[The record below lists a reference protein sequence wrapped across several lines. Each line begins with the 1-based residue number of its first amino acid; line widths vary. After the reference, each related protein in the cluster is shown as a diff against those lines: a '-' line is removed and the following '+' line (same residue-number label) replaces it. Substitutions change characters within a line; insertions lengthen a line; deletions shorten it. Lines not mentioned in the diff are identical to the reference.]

1 MMDDKLKSL
10 QTMFETVLNTSKK
23 LEKSYSELKKKFEIL
38 EGKLERNRKYLENIL
53 KSIDSGVCAVD
64 LEGKITT
71 FNRKATQVF
80 GVREDDVKGKHF
92 GEVFAIEE
100 IKDVAADGI
109 VGFFKGGKKVNLD
122 IKGEEKILDISASLV
137 LEEDKESGAVVV
149 FSDITQVEK
158 LKEESAKREKLAII
172 GQMAASI
179 AHDIKNPLASI
190 ELLVPLLDDGT
201 KKDIVENIMVS
212 IKRINNI
219 INNTLL
225 FTKTINYTPEKI
237 DTSEL
242 VDEVKL
248 ELMTQ
253 IRDVEFKENIERFE
267 FVSDKNL
274 LKSALVNVL
283 SNAFDAAQSTVELR
297 VYKNRRVVFEVV
309 DDGEGIK
316 DLDRVFEPF
325 YTSKK
330 NGTGLGLAIVKEAV
344 DVLNGKIEVKTSDNG
359 TVFRIVL

>member
-1 MMDDKLKSL
+1 MMDDKLKNL
-10 QTMFETVLNTSKK
+10 QRMFETVLDTSGK
-23 LEKSYSELKKKFEIL
+23 LENSYNELKSKFEVL

-53 KSIDSGVCAVD
+53 RSIDSGVCAVD
-64 LEGKITT
+64 LDGKITT
-71 FNRKATQVF
+71 FNRKAALVF
-80 GVREDDVKGKHF
+80 DVAEDEVKGKHF
-92 GEVFAIEE
+92 GEVFAINEL
-100 IKDVAADGI
+100 KGVVAESI
-109 VGFFKGGKKVNLD
+109 VEFFKGGRKINLD
-122 IKGEEKILDISASLV
+122 VKGELKILDVSASLV
-137 LEEDKESGAVVV
+137 LEENRESGAVVV

-158 LKEESAKREKLAII
+158 LKEENAKREKLAII

-201 KKDIVENIMVS
+201 KKDIVENIMIS

-225 FTKTINYTPEKI
+225 FTKTINYVPEKI
-237 DTSEL
+237 NTVEL
-242 VDEVKL
+242 AKEVKL

-253 IRDVEFKENIERFE
+253 IRDADFLEKVERFE

-283 SNAFDAAQSTVELR
+283 SNAFDAARSKVEFR
-297 VYKNRRVVFEVV
+297 VYKDKRAVFEIV
-309 DDGEGIK
+309 DDGEGIG
-316 DLDRVFEPF
+316 DLDKIFEPF
-325 YTSKK
+325 YTEKK

-344 DVLNGKIEVKTSDNG
+344 DVLNGKIEVDTSNDG

>member
-1 MMDDKLKSL
+1 MIDDKLKNL
-10 QTMFETVLNTSKK
+10 QAMFETVLDTSRK
-23 LEKSYSELKKKFEIL
+23 LENSYNELKGKFEVL

-64 LEGKITT
+64 LDGKITT
-71 FNRKATQVF
+71 FNRKATLVF
-80 GVREDDVKGKHF
+80 NISEDEAKDKHF
-92 GEVFAIEE
+92 GEVFAINE
-100 IKDVAADGI
+100 IRDFTAERI
-109 VGFFKGGKKVNLD
+109 VEFFKGGKKINLNVE
-122 IKGEEKILDISASLV
+122 GERKILDISASLV
-137 LEEDKESGAVVV
+137 LEENRESGAVVV

-201 KKDIVENIMVS
+201 KKDIVENILVS

-219 INNTLL
+219 VNNTLL
-225 FTKTINYTPEKI
+225 FTKTISYTPEKI
-237 DTSEL
+237 NT
-242 VDEVKL
+242 VDLTNEVKL

-253 IRDVEFKENIERFE
+253 IRNAKFVEKIERFE

-274 LKSALVNVL
+274 LKSSLVNVL
-283 SNAFDAAQSTVELR
+283 SNAFDAA
-297 VYKNRRVVFEVV
+297 KNRVEFSVYMDKGVVFDVF
-309 DDGEGIK
+309 DDGDGIK
-316 DLDRVFEPF
+316 DLDKIFEPF
-325 YTSKK
+325 YTNKK

-344 DVLNGKIEVKTSDNG
+344 DILNGRIEVNTSSKG
-359 TVFRIVL
+359 TVFRIIL

>member
-1 MMDDKLKSL
+1 MMDDKLKNL
-10 QTMFETVLNTSKK
+10 QRMFETVLDTSRKI
-23 LEKSYSELKKKFEIL
+23 ENSYNELKGKFEVL

-53 KSIDSGVCAVD
+53 RSIDSGVCAVD

-71 FNRKATQVF
+71 FNRKATLVF
-80 GVREDDVKGKHF
+80 NISEDEAKGKYF
-92 GEVFAIEE
+92 GEVFAIDKLEY
-100 IKDVAADGI
+100 ASAGNI
-109 VGFFKGGKKVNLD
+109 VEFFKGGKKVN
-122 IKGEEKILDISASLV
+122 INVEGELKILDVSASLV
-137 LEEDKESGAVVV
+137 LEESRESGAVIV

-158 LKEESAKREKLAII
+158 LKEESAKREKLAVI

-190 ELLVPLLDDGT
+190 ELLVPLLDDGA

-237 DTSEL
+237 DTIEL
-242 VDEVKL
+242 ANEVKL

-253 IRDVEFKENIERFE
+253 IRDAKFVENIEKFE

-274 LKSALVNVL
+274 LKSAIVNVL
-283 SNAFDAAQSTVELR
+283 SNAFDAARSYVEFK
-297 VYKNRRVVFEVV
+297 VYRNKKAVFEVI
-309 DDGEGIK
+309 DDGEGIN
-316 DLDRVFEPF
+316 DLDKIFEPF
-325 YTSKK
+325 YTDKK
-330 NGTGLGLAIVKEAV
+330 NGTGLGLAIVREAI

-359 TVFRIVL
+359 TIFRIIL